1 MHILIDL
8 ICTWHCRSHTVH
20 CNFLYFQALLSANP
34 ARGSSNW
41 FCKFQQRLSMM
52 YSTRWPLR
60 STSSHSELD
69 LGTPSQPSPGEQSG
83 IILSYS
89 ASKYSLVGL
98 NMGDS
103 WSCSYRFLIF
113 IRLLRKT
120 NWLLSVCLTVQGI
133 ALPAPPTAFGGGEG
147 YK

>member
-8 ICTWHCRSHTVH
+8 ICTRHCRSHTVH

-52 YSTRWPLR
+52 YSTRWPLG
-60 STSSHSELD
+60 STQLPFWI
-69 LGTPSQPSPGEQSG
+69 GFGYAQSAFTRRAEWNYF
-83 IILSYS
+83 IIF

-103 WSCSYRFLIF
+103 WSCSYRLLIF